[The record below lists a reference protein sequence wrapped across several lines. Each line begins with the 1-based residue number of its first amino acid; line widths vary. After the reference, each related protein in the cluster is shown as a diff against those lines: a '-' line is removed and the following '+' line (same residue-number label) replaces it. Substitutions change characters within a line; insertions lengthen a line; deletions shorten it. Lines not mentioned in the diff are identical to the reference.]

1 MDQVKC
7 KKKYWLSKT
16 STQKKF
22 LWKKKNIFAAA
33 AAGGG
38 HDFESFNEQNKNWK
52 FFFQKQEKEKIGFV
66 YIIKD
71 FVGSASKTIILD
83 VLKRKCEINEWET

>member
-1 MDQVKC
+1 MQ

-33 AAGGG
+33 AGGG

-52 FFFQKQEKEKIGFV
+52 FFFTRKRKNWIGFV

-83 VLKRKCEINEWET
+83 VLRRKCEINEWET